1 MGFGFAFSS
10 FTKGVPKLSEQAV
23 FPSFERAEQYR
34 RLAREAVRKA
44 ESAPSPY
51 FRLSFLSLA
60 AGWRALAEQT
70 EQVLQECDEWQRE
83 FLYEQIGEPRPK
95 HAPSPPGILPHRHPQ
110 GSKSFRTVSVL
121 RD

>member
-1 MGFGFAFSS
+1 M
-10 FTKGVPKLSEQAV
+10 

-44 ESAPSPY
+44 ECAPSPY

-70 EQVLQECDEWQRE
+70 EQVLQECEEWQRE
-83 FLYEQIGEPRPK
+83 FLHEQIGEPIAKRALEMP
-95 HAPSPPGILPHRHPQ
+95 LHRHNGE
-110 GSKSFRTVSVL
+110 GSRRFAP
-121 RD
+121 